1 MTKWP
6 KELLAPCGT
15 RSAYNR
21 HLRYGEPTCEE
32 CRKAHSEHIRNWCK
46 SNPER
51 FKAIYTA
58 GNKKQREKR
67 KAAKSAEAV
76 AE

>member
-1 MTKWP
+1 MGKW
-6 KELLAPCGT
+6 KLAECGT

-21 HLRYGEPTCEE
+21 HLRYKEPACEA
-32 CRKAHSEHIRNWCK
+32 CLKAQRDYIRKWCK
-46 SNPER
+46 NNPDK
-51 FKAIYTA
+51 FKVIYTRN
-58 GNKKQREKR
+58 NKKQYEKR